1 MTPETTSQG
10 ETQEAIMDA
19 TYQALCRHGY
29 SDLTIQAIG
38 DEFEKSKSLLYYHYD
53 AKDELLVAF
62 LDYLL
67 SQFTVDDAIDPT
79 DDPETQLQCFIDNM
93 VPKSI
98 DEEGAKFQTALLEL
112 RSQALS
118 NEVYREQFTRADG
131 LLRETVA
138 EILQRGIDE
147 NVFYDIQVED
157 TSELLVSTIS
167 GVMLQRATGDRG
179 MTVRRVRSSLFRYI
193 DSEIIL

>member
-1 MTPETTSQG
+1 MSSETTAQQ

-19 TYQALCRHGY
+19 TYRALCKHGY

-53 AKDELLVAF
+53 TKDELLVAF

-79 DDPETQLQCFIDNM
+79 DDPETQLHSFIDTM

-98 DEEGAKFQTALLEL
+98 DEEGTKFQTALLEL

-118 NEVYREQFTRADG
+118 NEVFREQFTRADG
-131 LLRETVA
+131 IIRETVA
-138 EILQRGIDE
+138 EILRDGVE
-147 NVFYDIQVED
+147 SGVFQDIEIEE
-157 TSELLVSTIS
+157 TAELLVSTIT

-179 MTVRRVRSSLFRYI
+179 MTVRRVRKSLQNFVQ
-193 DSEIIL
+193 SEVVR